1 MLNRILP
8 AANWIKDYQRRDLYD
23 DLNAGIIVFIMYVPQ
38 GMAYAMLAGLPP
50 VMGLYAATIPVIIY
64 TLFASSKH
72 LAVGPVALISL
83 LVLSGVSTIAEP
95 GSPEYVS
102 YVLLLSFMIGVIHFL
117 LGILKMGVLLNF
129 LSHAVISGF
138 ISAAAIII
146 AFSQLKNVLGIDLQ
160 SSMYFY
166 LVAFE
171 AAQNINNTNLYT
183 LSLALGSIF
192 ALVILKKYFPK
203 FPTSIIVVV
212 VSMLTVY
219 WFNLDQQG
227 VKIVGSVPSGLPGF
241 SAPVFTLESIRLL
254 LPTALTIAF
263 IAFMESVAI
272 AKSIAAKENYRI
284 YVNQELKGIGLAN
297 IIGSFFSSYPITGSF
312 TRSAVN
318 YQSGAKTPLAS
329 IFTVVFLIITLLFF
343 TQFFYYLPH
352 ATLSAIIL
360 VAVYK
365 LVDFKEAKH
374 LFKMKKTDGWM
385 LVVTFISTL
394 IIGLELG
401 ILVGIIFSLI
411 TVLHRTAN
419 PDPFIVELGYI
430 EQKDAFQN
438 IHRIPNGKT
447 YSGTVILRIDS
458 SLYFANISHF
468 EKKLEEVIQQRTN
481 IKSIIFDMSGVNSI
495 DSEAVH
501 RFEEILKDLS
511 DKKGIQFEFTHMKY
525 SVREIVTKSQWDT
538 KFGLTISHQS
548 LKAVLTRQGLMKNT
562 G

>member
-1 MLNRILP
+1 MLERILP
-8 AANWIKDYQRRDLYD
+8 ATRWIKDYQRNDLYE

-38 GMAYAMLAGLPP
+38 GVAYAMLAGLPP
-50 VMGLYAATIPVIIY
+50 VMGLYAATIPVIMY
-64 TLFASSKH
+64 ALFASSKH

-83 LVLSGVSTIAEP
+83 LVLSGVSTISEP
-95 GSPEYVS
+95 GTPEYIS
-102 YVLLLSFMIGVIHFL
+102 YVILLSFMIGVIHFL

-146 AFSQLKNVLGIDLQ
+146 AFSQLKNVLGIEIEP
-160 SSMYFY
+160 SMYIY
-166 LVAFE
+166 QVIME
-171 AAQNINNTNLYT
+171 AAHNISSTNLYT
-183 LSLALGSIF
+183 LSIALGNIF
-192 ALVILKKYFPK
+192 ALVLLKKYLPK
-203 FPTSIIVVV
+203 FPTSIIVVIV
-212 VSMLTVY
+212 TMLTVY

-227 VKIVGSVPSGLPGF
+227 VKIVGSVPNGMPSFLAPAF
-241 SAPVFTLESIRLL
+241 SLESIRIL

-263 IAFMESVAI
+263 IAFMESIAI

-284 YVNQELKGIGLAN
+284 DVNQELKGVGLAN
-297 IIGSFFSSYPITGSF
+297 IVGSFFSSYPITGSF

-329 IFTVVFLIITLLFF
+329 IFTAFFLIITLLFF

-374 LFKMKKTDGWM
+374 IFQLKKADGWI
-385 LVVTFISTL
+385 LVVTFVSTL

-430 EQKDAFQN
+430 EQKDVFQN
-438 IHRIPNGKT
+438 INRIPDGKT
-447 YSGTVILRIDS
+447 YSETVILRIDS
-458 SLYFANISHF
+458 SLYFANISHL
-468 EKKLEEVIQQRTN
+468 EKKLEELIQQRKN
-481 IKSIIFDMSGVNSI
+481 IKSLIFDMSGVNSI

-501 RFEEILKDLS
+501 RFEDILRDLR
-511 DKKGIQFEFTHMKY
+511 DKNGIHFEFTHMKY
-525 SVREIVTKSQWDT
+525 SVREIITKSKWDT
-538 KFGLTISHQS
+538 KFGLPISYQS
-548 LKAVLTRQGLMKNT
+548 LKEVLTRQGLMKNT